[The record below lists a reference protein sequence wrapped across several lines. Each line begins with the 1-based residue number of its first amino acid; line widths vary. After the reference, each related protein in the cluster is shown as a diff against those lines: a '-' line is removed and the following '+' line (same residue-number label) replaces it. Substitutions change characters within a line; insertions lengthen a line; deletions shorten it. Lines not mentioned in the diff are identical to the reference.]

1 MLEPTA
7 GALFLPDL
15 LSCTEGC
22 SSRVKWDSSG
32 PGGCLVLGDGAVGN
46 LTLDEGWALGAL
58 LSLPFRLVPEGGDLS
73 MEECAEVWE
82 CIECSDTCEDAGEGE
97 RSPVTAPPAVGA
109 AVVAVVVAAMLAF
122 GGDTLALLSDEFSMS
137 TSVSYLSSL

>member
-32 PGGCLVLGDGAVGN
+32 PGGCLMLGDGAVGI
-46 LTLDEGWALGAL
+46 LILGEAWAFAAL
-58 LSLPFRLVPEGGDLS
+58 VSLPFRLAPEGGDLS

-82 CIECSDTCEDAGEGE
+82 CRECRDTCEDAGEGE
-97 RSPVTAPPAVGA
+97 RSPVGTPDVGA
-109 AVVAVVVAAMLAF
+109 AVVAAVVVAVLAF